1 MSEPKNPDFDLEG
14 MADAKDPGLVGEL
27 FEFLRDNKKWWLL
40 PILAVLVVF
49 GVIAALAASPVAPFI
64 YTLF

>member
-1 MSEPKNPDFDLEG
+1 MPDPKNPDLDLEG
-14 MADAKDPGLVGEL
+14 MADAGDPGLIGEL
-27 FEFLRDNKKWWLL
+27 VEFLRDNKKWWLI